1 MPSLA
6 SKLAAVWHTSLHFVV
21 SVLSPLNRSRRENV
35 GQYNQRAL
43 TRHHLRNEAFLQVSY
58 IFVPQRASQLEIDS
72 SDSKYVAPGGQ
83 YIRRGEAAKL
93 TLYDM
98 NRTASPQ
105 N

>member
-1 MPSLA
+1 M
-6 SKLAAVWHTSLHFVV
+6 
-21 SVLSPLNRSRRENV
+21 

-43 TRHHLRNEAFLQVSY
+43 TRHHLRNEAFLRISY
-58 IFVPQRASQLEIDS
+58 IFVSQRAIQLEIDS
-72 SDSKYVAPGGQ
+72 SDSQYVVLAPGGQ
-83 YIRRGEAAKL
+83 YVRRGEAAKL